1 MLIASFFHFYYFVL
15 CPWGENPVFQ
25 YVSRPT
31 RISPKEIESHF
42 YSRRLFC
49 PHITPPSPPESRLS
63 QSVVQLKDHHH
74 HRHNHHHRRSD
85 PHEYRLKLWA
95 AAFYSLLA
103 LPCDI
108 CLTGLTRDLSLCLGL
123 KAPIFRQETRNSIHT
138 LSGSL
143 WTGKKEKG

>member
-25 YVSRPT
+25 SVPRPT

-63 QSVVQLKDHHH
+63 QSVVQLEITTTTTSITTAL
-74 HRHNHHHRRSD
+74 RIPARTVGCS
-85 PHEYRLKLWA
+85 L
-95 AAFYSLLA
+95 LLA
-103 LPCDI
+103 LGSPCDI

-143 WTGKKEKG
+143 GTRKKKKAD

>member
-1 MLIASFFHFYYFVL
+1 MPVGRKSRFPICLLSNKNFAKRNRDSLLFAAFVL
-15 CPWGENPVFQ
+15 PSYHSSLPSGESFVPIGGA
-25 YVSRPT
+25 T
-31 RISPKEIESHF
+31 R
-42 YSRRLFC
+42 
-49 PHITPPSPPESRLS
+49 
-63 QSVVQLKDHHH
+63 DHHH
-74 HRHNHHHRRSD
+74 HQQHHHHPHRSD

-123 KAPIFRQETRNSIHT
+123 KALIFRQETRNSIHT

-143 WTGKKEKG
+143 GAKNKRLIEETSFICLSG